1 MKSPGRAARI
11 LATAFTSEL
20 TGIASS
26 DMSTAKRARPLSPA
40 ASRSSAVRPA
50 PADLR
55 ILEGRITAVLA
66 DGRVKLV
73 KRGGATLLCRCP
85 PHVNV
90 VTARGSRVA
99 RIQGGTV
106 RIN

>member
-1 MKSPGRAARI
+1 
-11 LATAFTSEL
+11 
-20 TGIASS
+20 
-26 DMSTAKRARPLSPA
+26 MSTARRARPLSPA
-40 ASRSSAVRPA
+40 ASRPSAVRLA

-55 ILEGRITAVLA
+55 IVEGPIIAVFA

-73 KRGGATLLCRCP
+73 KRAGATLLCRCP

-99 RIQGGTV
+99 HIQGGTI